1 MEIWNRLGNLAKG
14 TADWVGDIGLGLVS
28 PVKFVWDITTA
39 PWNDRKEFNG
49 FTNTLKQATID
60 LGKNIGRPLGG
71 VLGAIEA
78 TNRNIIREPASA
90 LLLGASDAKSVDDW
104 KKAWNNRNKISA
116 GQAIDRFIGT
126 KTPLGLLPDA
136 WTPEFMDSDFNIY
149 NEKERDRAF
158 KDSVIGRVTSGF
170 FDTTVQ
176 LFGDVTIVGGK
187 LSMAA
192 RKADDAFGAIQD
204 IRAALSGV
212 ENNYAKLA
220 DDFAANGTTW
230 AMNHPW
236 VAKGNNQA
244 TSAYLLGISATREES
259 LSTML
264 ALLGDKSG
272 IDRLAE
278 LKRPDL
284 VEPLRVASG
293 ELSRSD
299 LKIILREE
307 ENLLSTQE
315 IDMLPLS
322 LRTQDEI
329 LADREFIKAWAKHDK
344 YVDQLFNVSA
354 EAPMTEGL
362 TKYGQK
368 IGRELTIAKTL
379 PFHEQPTGWA
389 RTDVYQP
396 TPFHRLYSKV
406 SWLERERPSGMVNLN
421 EGDSIREVTAIT
433 ERLISLSKPGK
444 TFVGRLASA
453 QGTFTRAE
461 AERIVGAYA
470 AAATPEARALV
481 VNNLERRGYSIIAN
495 KNGIDVDT
503 AEKLYNYHIQ
513 VRSGKIG
520 ELRQEGFLYDVE
532 TNSMIKVPLL
542 ESQSANFLPMADFD
556 TVNRVLGQNKNAIR
570 AALGNGLRLA
580 EVTSDL
586 WKASVLLRLGYPI
599 RNAVDSQLRIWSTV
613 GAMASLRHLGEGSR
627 NVITNSSNSKI
638 GSRLVDRF
646 TGVKP
651 VDYKSIKNNLQII
664 GAEIAGHQKKINDVR
679 KALDLD
685 PQNPDLIGQLSVQM
699 NLIKTKNAAYD
710 ANNKTLSDFE
720 SARVTG
726 KKTIGQG
733 DYRVTSKFEAADGE
747 GYTVFDA
754 MGGPNGDLYREL
766 NSSERSFSS
775 LIEDYS
781 SLYGANVSSKAR
793 GVVRPE
799 DANYYQ
805 EWAKAVNE
813 DFANSATV
821 RELISGKSVEDVA
834 RWLEDNQA
842 LRARLGLARTD
853 SLEYV
858 ARLRTFVDN
867 YIPNGYGI
875 REKMLITQP
884 GGGGSK
890 VTEQFLRDMVRDPKD
905 LPIIHGHL
913 IEENINLKSLSTARR
928 MTQFGFKWLATV
940 PENAWARH
948 PLFVDLYRKS
958 ISRRVA
964 TAEALKGGKFTRQ
977 EFDDI
982 QYSLEKAARAD
993 ALKGVKATLYNVERR
1008 TNAAHMLRLISPFFS
1023 AQENAIKTW
1032 LRIATDNPVIISRA
1046 ATIYGAPNR
1055 LGLITNNETGEPVD
1069 RSQVLTSNDTMWLP
1083 VPNVL
1088 KKLPLIGE
1096 GLTSLDQVGISKRSL
1111 DVVFQGNPFGVSVGP
1126 LASIPVSNVIKLR
1139 PKLGDTLS
1147 FIFPYGPD
1155 ASVSALLPTWI
1166 RRQFEKN
1173 QGVNNS
1179 DYAKTFQ
1186 LIWLTEQHKARDEGR
1201 AYLTEKQ
1208 IKSKVDAYYNM
1219 RTAANFILPFAPQ
1232 FQSPYRYYMD
1242 KWREYSTTYGLGADD
1257 KFLQDYPDFFD
1268 FATTLSKNPTGSGAT
1283 MDDVANAK
1291 RYSSL
1296 ISDIVSDNPALVGAV
1311 TRGAGAAK
1319 YSPTAYWW
1327 QSETAISPGS
1337 PERFRGKQSPQEAQQ
1352 ANESRKGWAIYRKSM
1367 SILDS
1372 HLKERGLTSFEQNGA
1387 EDLKAV
1393 KQAIVQK
1400 LSAEIDPVTGKSTG
1414 VASAWYQDYRDVDGL
1429 KSTRNVAG
1437 LRKIINNAQFM
1448 DDNGQDPTWKSVS
1461 VYMEVRDSIAR
1472 KLAARP
1478 VSNIDAKENTDLKLM
1493 LDYYVNQLKNGDV
1506 EFADIYERFL
1516 SQDKIYDK
1524 YLDSGI

>member
-1 MEIWNRLGNLAKG
+1 MEIWNRLGNLAEG
-14 TADWVGDIGLGLVS
+14 TKDWIGDVGLGIAS
-28 PVKFVWDITTA
+28 PVKFAWDIVTA

-49 FTNTLKQATID
+49 FTNTLKQASID
-60 LGKNIGRPLGG
+60 FGKNVARPIGG

-78 TNRNIIREPASA
+78 TNRNLVREPLSA

-104 KKAWNNRNKISA
+104 KKAWENRNKISV
-116 GQAIDRFIGT
+116 GQAASRFTGT
-126 KTPLGLLPDA
+126 TLGILPDS
-136 WTPEFMDSDFNIY
+136 WTPQFMDSNFDIY
-149 NEKERDRAF
+149 NPKERDKAF
-158 KDSVIGRVTSGF
+158 KDSVVGRVTSGLL
-170 FDTTVQ
+170 DTTAQ

-187 LSMAA
+187 LAMAA
-192 RKADDAFGAIQD
+192 RKSDEAFEAIQG
-204 IRAALSGV
+204 IRSALSGDV
-212 ENNYAKLA
+212 NDYAKLGE
-220 DDFAANGTTW
+220 DFAANNTTW

-236 VAKGNNQA
+236 VAKGNNQS
-244 TSAYLLGISATREES
+244 TSAYLLGMSATKEES
-259 LSTML
+259 LNTML

-284 VEPLRVASG
+284 AEPLRVASG

-307 ENLLSTQE
+307 ENILSTQAQ
-315 IDMLPLS
+315 DMLPFN
-322 LRTQDEI
+322 LRTEDEI
-329 LADREFIKAWAKHDK
+329 LADREYIRAWAKHDK
-344 YVDQLFNVSA
+344 YVDQLFEISSQ
-354 EAPMTEGL
+354 APMTEGL

-368 IGRELTIAKTL
+368 IGRELAIARTL
-379 PFHEQPTGWA
+379 PFHEQEAGWA
-389 RTDVYQP
+389 RTSVYQP
-396 TPFHRLYSKV
+396 TPFHKLYAKV
-406 SWLERERPSGMVNLN
+406 DWLERERPSGMVNLN
-421 EGDSIREVTAIT
+421 EGDSIREITAIT
-433 ERLISLSKPGK
+433 ERLMTLSKPGK
-444 TFVGRLASA
+444 TVVGRILAG
-453 QGTFTRAE
+453 QGAFTRNE
-461 AERIVGAYA
+461 AERVIQAYA
-470 AAATPEARALV
+470 GAGTPEARAAV
-481 VNNLERRGYSIIAN
+481 VNNLEKRGYSILAS
-495 KNGIDVDT
+495 KYGIDTDT

-513 VRSGKIG
+513 VRSGKLG
-520 ELRQEGFLYDVE
+520 ELRKEGFLYDAE
-532 TNSMIKVPLL
+532 TDSMLKVPLL
-542 ESQSANFLPMADFD
+542 ESQSANFLPVTDFD
-556 TVNRVLGQNKNAIR
+556 TVNKVLGQNRSAIL
-570 AALGNGLRLA
+570 AAIGNGTRIA

-599 RNAVDSQLRIWSTV
+599 RNAVDSQLRIWATV
-613 GAMASLRHLGEGSR
+613 GAMASLQHLGEGSR
-627 NVITNSSNSKI
+627 NILNNVSTSKV

-651 VDYKSIKNNLQII
+651 IDYKSVKNNLQRV
-664 GAEIAGHQKKINDVR
+664 GKEIAGHQKEIDDIK
-679 KALDLD
+679 KALVND
-685 PQNPDLIGQLSVQM
+685 PQNPDLIGQLTVQM
-699 NLIKTKNAAYD
+699 NLVKVKNAAYD
-710 ANNKTLSDFE
+710 ANNKTLADFE
-720 SARVTG
+720 LARTTG

-733 DYRVTSKFEAADGE
+733 EYKLTSKFEDANGD
-747 GYTVFDA
+747 GYTVFD
-754 MGGPNGDLYREL
+754 GFGSPNGGLYREL

-775 LIEDYS
+775 LVEDYS

-793 GVVRPE
+793 GIVRPE

-805 EWAKAVNE
+805 EWAKAINE

-821 RELISGKSVEDVA
+821 RELISGKSIQDVA
-834 RWLEDNQA
+834 KWLEENQA

-853 SLEYV
+853 ALEYV

-867 YIPNGYGI
+867 YIPDGYGI
-875 REKMLITQP
+875 REKMQMTQP
-884 GGGGSK
+884 GTEGAK

-905 LPIIHGHL
+905 LPVIHGHL
-913 IEENINLKSLSTARR
+913 IEENINLKSLSVARR
-928 MTQFGFKWLATV
+928 MATFGFKWLATV

-958 ISRRVA
+958 IAKRVA

-977 EFDDI
+977 EFDEI
-982 QYSLEKAARAD
+982 QYNLESAARAD

-1008 TNAAHMLRLISPFFS
+1008 TNAAHMLRFISPFFS

-1032 LRIATDNPVIISRA
+1032 LRIASDNPVIVSRA
-1046 ATIYGAPNR
+1046 ATVYGAPNR
-1055 LGLITNNETGEPVD
+1055 LGLITDENGDPVD
-1069 RSQVLTSNDTMWLP
+1069 RSKVLSNNDTMWLP
-1083 VPNVL
+1083 VPKAL
-1088 KKLPLIGE
+1088 KKLPLIGQ

-1126 LASIPVSNVIKLR
+1126 LASIPLSNVIKLR
-1139 PKLGDTLS
+1139 PELGETLS
-1147 FIFPYGPD
+1147 FVFPYGPD

-1166 RRQFEKN
+1166 RRQWEKN
-1173 QGVNNS
+1173 QGTNNS

-1208 IKSKVDAYYNM
+1208 IKKKVDAYYNM

-1242 KWREYSTTYGLGADD
+1242 KWREYSTAYGLGADD

-1283 MDDVANAK
+1283 MDDVTNAK

-1296 ISDIVSDNPALVGAV
+1296 VSDISSDNPALIGVV
-1311 TRGAGAAK
+1311 TRGSGAAK

-1327 QSETAISPGS
+1327 QSETSFSPGS
-1337 PERFRGKQSPQEAQQ
+1337 PETFRGKQSPQEAQQ
-1352 ANESRKGWAIYRKSM
+1352 KNEARKGWAIYRKSM
-1367 SILDS
+1367 AILDT
-1372 HLKERGLTSFEQNGA
+1372 HLKARGLTSFEQNGA

-1393 KQAIVQK
+1393 KQAIVKQ
-1400 LSAEIDPVTGKSTG
+1400 LSAEIDPVTGKSNG

-1429 KSTRNVAG
+1429 KTTRNVAG
-1437 LRKIINNAQFM
+1437 LRKIVNNAQFM

-1478 VSNIDAKENTDLKLM
+1478 VGNIDAKENIDLRLM
-1493 LDYYVNQLKNGDV
+1493 LDYYVTQLKAGDV